1 MEKIIQNKTI
11 KFIYEIRLI
20 TNKLLPNQHSV
31 IPFHILFLVGSS
43 YFDGKTLSLKSLLT
57 DTPFSEMGIRTH
69 LKYLIDNELIYISDS
84 EKDGRVKFVTPTN
97 KLIDI
102 LLKFD
107 AEILSILKNHLLQ
120 IEEIN
125 QIFI

>member
-1 MEKIIQNKTI
+1 LEKIIQNKTI
-11 KFIYEIRLI
+11 KFIYEIRSA

-31 IPFHILFLVGSS
+31 IPFNILFLVGSS

-84 EKDGRVKFVTPTN
+84 NEDGRVKFVLPSD
-97 KLIDI
+97 KLINI

-107 AEILSILKNHLLQ
+107 SDILSILKSHLLQ
-120 IEEIN
+120 IEELS
-125 QIFI
+125 

>member
-1 MEKIIQNKTI
+1 MFLEKIIQNKTI
-11 KFIYEIRLI
+11 KFIYEIRST

-84 EKDGRVKFVTPTN
+84 NEDGRVKFVTPTD
-97 KLIDI
+97 KLINI

-107 AEILSILKNHLLQ
+107 LDILSILKSHFLQ
-120 IEEIN
+120 IEELS
-125 QIFI
+125 